1 MATAVINTHKELG
14 IPLDESIR
22 MASLYPAE
30 YLYQNQKVVRGELN
44 RGKQADM
51 LILNSDLS
59 VKETWISGR
68 KI

>member
-1 MATAVINTHKELG
+1 
-14 IPLDESIR
+14 